1 MGTICKRPQQQSI
14 RSHRM
19 TSIALNQGQ
28 LTTKVP
34 ATKLQVYT
42 GGCTPITRYPTEG
55 FSRIMLKKGFGV
67 TNQLVVELG
76 FGFRLSLWQR
86 GTFLSFTHTHSHT
99 CPLSPWL
106 LLRLARTLFV
116 FWACS
121 NPEPTAARVT
131 RTRIR
136 TFTPL
141 HPPSR
146 ACSTMAVTTLAAK
159 SPPTMPLKWPLATSV
174 LVRVSPGNEWDI
186 QSKRQSR
193 LTELCFYY
201 YVSEI
206 GMDLINLKANKVAV
220 YTDSNVSFCDIIL
233 FGIKLDITD
242 LTASVDCKTASPKGC
257 R

>member
-86 GTFLSFTHTHSHT
+86 GTFFLSHTHTHTLAPFHHGCCCVSQER
-99 CPLSPWL
+99 CSYFGLAPIRSQQLPVSLARALARSPDRVL
-106 LLRLARTLFV
+106 LL
-116 FWACS
+116 
-121 NPEPTAARVT
+121 EPAQ
-131 RTRIR
+131 
-136 TFTPL
+136 L
-141 HPPSR
+141 
-146 ACSTMAVTTLAAK
+146 
-159 SPPTMPLKWPLATSV
+159 WP
-174 LVRVSPGNEWDI
+174 
-186 QSKRQSR
+186 
-193 LTELCFYY
+193 
-201 YVSEI
+201 
-206 GMDLINLKANKVAV
+206 
-220 YTDSNVSFCDIIL
+220 
-233 FGIKLDITD
+233 
-242 LTASVDCKTASPKGC
+242 
-257 R
+257 

>member
-1 MGTICKRPQQQSI
+1 
-14 RSHRM
+14 
-19 TSIALNQGQ
+19 
-28 LTTKVP
+28 
-34 ATKLQVYT
+34 
-42 GGCTPITRYPTEG
+42 
-55 FSRIMLKKGFGV
+55 
-67 TNQLVVELG
+67 
-76 FGFRLSLWQR
+76 
-86 GTFLSFTHTHSHT
+86 
-99 CPLSPWL
+99 
-106 LLRLARTLFV
+106 
-116 FWACS
+116 
-121 NPEPTAARVT
+121 
-131 RTRIR
+131 
-136 TFTPL
+136 
-141 HPPSR
+141 
-146 ACSTMAVTTLAAK
+146 MAVTTPAAK